1 MRDGETVFLVT
12 QYHQFC
18 DLTSQSAHQ
27 AFCNFLSLLET
38 HKRRHKWITKCWRQT
53 DNCYTYE
60 SKKICLAL
68 TQVFE
73 ITGVHVLGTNNN
85 EPSHGGFLADTAG
98 AIMKE
103 DLWKWTFQHQKAIQ
117 QASESYQ
124 AAKDI
129 AKPGHIPMLVWHD
142 ENDSF
147 ECSGSIP
154 GISVINSLSKTFPVT
169 GKYAGGMILRLYTGI
184 GVGIAFTKA
193 QVKKMLGKHHFKT
206 STRMYE
212 VPSSSLSGS
221 QLPPKQRREARLVKA
236 AKLQTKKEKRKI
248 EVLRVQSHNIAK
260 LARINGSKELAKH
273 KKCCNQ

>member
-1 MRDGETVFLVT
+1 MT

-18 DLTSQSAHQ
+18 DLTAQSSHQ

-38 HKRRHKWITKCWRQT
+38 HKKRHKWITKCWRQT

-60 SKKICLAL
+60 SKKICLGL
-68 TQVFE
+68 TQVLE

-142 ENDSF
+142 EADSF

-154 GISVINSLSKTFPVT
+154 GISVINSLSKTFPVS

-184 GVGIAFTKA
+184 GVGIAFTKS
-193 QVKKMLGKHHFKT
+193 QVKKMLGKQNFKR

-212 VPSSSLSGS
+212 SPSSSLSAS
-221 QLPPKQRREARLVKA
+221 QLPFKQRREAKLVKA
-236 AKLQTKKEKRKI
+236 SQAKTKQDKRKI
-248 EVLRVQSHNIAK
+248 ETLRVQSHNTAK
-260 LARINGSKELAKH
+260 LARINGSKELTKH
-273 KKCCNQ
+273 KDCCNQ